1 MCARDYRFTQ
11 DGEEHWTARNQMNQ
25 KPIPQ
30 FTTEAEEARWWY
42 EQRHDL
48 AEKAEGALARGE
60 LKIRRLPPSPAAAI
74 GPAKNI
80 TIRVPDQDL
89 VRARSLAAK
98 RGLRYQTYLKM
109 LLHEALDAEEKKL
122 AS

>member
-1 MCARDYRFTQ
+1 V
-11 DGEEHWTARNQMNQ
+11 
-25 KPIPQ
+25 IPK
-30 FTTEAEEARWWY
+30 FATEAEEAQWWY

-48 AEKAEGALARGE
+48 EERAEGSLARGE
-60 LKIRRLPPSPAAAI
+60 LKLRRLPPSPAPVT
-74 GPAKNI
+74 GPTKNI

-89 VRARSLAAK
+89 IRARGLAAK

>member
-1 MCARDYRFTQ
+1 
-11 DGEEHWTARNQMNQ
+11 MNQ

-30 FTTEAEEARWWY
+30 FATEAEEAQWWY
-42 EQRHDL
+42 EQHHEL
-48 AEKAEGALARGE
+48 AEKAETAQARGE
-60 LKIRRLPPSPAAAI
+60 LKLRRLAPSPVPAA

-89 VRARSLAAK
+89 IRARDLAAK

>member
-1 MCARDYRFTQ
+1 MT
-11 DGEEHWTARNQMNQ
+11 
-25 KPIPQ
+25 
-30 FTTEAEEARWWY
+30 
-42 EQRHDL
+42 
-48 AEKAEGALARGE
+48 
-60 LKIRRLPPSPAAAI
+60 
-74 GPAKNI
+74 GPTKSI

-89 VRARSLAAK
+89 IRARRLAAN

>member
-1 MCARDYRFTQ
+1 
-11 DGEEHWTARNQMNQ
+11 MNE
-25 KPIPQ
+25 KPIPP
-30 FTTEAEEARWWY
+30 FASEAEEAQWWY
-42 EQRHDL
+42 EQRHEL
-48 AEKAEGALARGE
+48 ADKAEGALARGE
-60 LKIRRLPPSPAAAI
+60 LKLRRLAPSPAAAA
-74 GPAKNI
+74 GLAKNI

-89 VRARSLAAK
+89 MRARSLAAK